1 MGDRER
7 GSAAGGRGGVQ
18 QEREDVIGWES
29 WRRGDW
35 GVPVIRVQA
44 LMSQMG
50 SVSST
55 VISNTHTHPHQAA
68 ATHTDDTIKTSR
80 DALSCF

>member
-29 WRRGDW
+29 WRGDW